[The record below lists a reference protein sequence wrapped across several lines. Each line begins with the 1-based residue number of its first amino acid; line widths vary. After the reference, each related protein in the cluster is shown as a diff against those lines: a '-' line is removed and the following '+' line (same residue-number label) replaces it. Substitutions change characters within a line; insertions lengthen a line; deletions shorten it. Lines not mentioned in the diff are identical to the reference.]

1 MRRPLPSSRYSLSN
15 IATTP
20 SPPALTIKSAI
31 PSLLFGLRL
40 WVSVCLALYVAYW
53 LQLDNAYWAGT
64 SAAIVCQT
72 RLGASLRKGW
82 FRMVGTV
89 VGAVFIVVLTA
100 CFPQQRAAFLIILAF
115 WVGAC
120 ALMATLLQNFS
131 SNAAALAGVTAVIIA
146 GDQLGSVGAADGQV
160 FFFAFTRASEICI
173 GIVCAG
179 VVLAATDVGDAARRL
194 GALVAD
200 ITAEI
205 MRQLALTL
213 SRAGPAAPDS
223 RAIRR
228 ELIRRVIALEP
239 VIDEVIGESSQLRAH
254 SPILHAAVNGL
265 LDALASWRTVA
276 AHLREA
282 PDWVRR
288 DAASVLHRLPR
299 DVYAAPPGRVSADT
313 LEFVQLRER
322 YDALARTLIAMP
334 AVTPSLRLLADHT
347 AEALAGISAAVNGLV
362 LLVGGPALRIPR
374 SARIRLR
381 VPDWLPAYIN
391 ATRAVVTIGIVELL
405 WVATAWPNGAQAMT
419 FAAIGVTVFAPRDD
433 QAYASTMRYMVG
445 IVLTVACAAIA
456 KFALLPGLS
465 TFTAL
470 SIILGM
476 FLVPLGALAAQP
488 WQSST
493 FSAAAVI
500 FTSLLTPENQMSYDS
515 QQFCNTALATVIGI
529 SAAALSFRLLMP
541 LTPATRSRRLLA
553 LTLRDL
559 RRLAISPIPR
569 TADDWRGVAANRLSV
584 LPNDAEPLQRA
595 QLVAALSMG
604 TEIVRLRRIAR
615 QLGLTSWV
623 ADVLEAI
630 AQGRSDS
637 ATEYLAALDNAL
649 ASRPSDA
656 PGASGVMRARGSIL
670 VISEG
675 LSQHGE
681 YFDDGA

>member
-1 MRRPLPSSRYSLSN
+1 MDVDN
-15 IATTP
+15 V
-20 SPPALTIKSAI
+20 ALESTI
-31 PSLLFGLRL
+31 PSILFGLRL
-40 WVSVCLALYVAYW
+40 WASVCLALYVAYW
-53 LQLDNAYWAGT
+53 LQLDNVYWAGS

-82 FRMVGTV
+82 FLMVGTI
-89 VGAVFIVVLTA
+89 VGAIFIVVLTA
-100 CFPQQRAAFLIILAF
+100 SLPQHRTAFLLILAL

-131 SNAAALAGVTAVIIA
+131 SYAAALAGVTAMIIA
-146 GDQLGSVGAADGQV
+146 GDQLGSVGGANGQG
-160 FFFAFTRASEICI
+160 FFFALVRVSEICI
-173 GIVCAG
+173 GIVCADI
-179 VVLAATDVGDAARRL
+179 VLAATDVGNAPRRL
-194 GALVAD
+194 VTLVAD

-205 MRQLALTL
+205 MHQLALTL
-213 SRAGPAAPDS
+213 SGAGPAAPDS

-254 SPILHAAVNGL
+254 SPILYAAVNRL

-282 PDWVRR
+282 PDWAQR
-288 DAASVLHRLPR
+288 DAASVLHCLPR
-299 DVYAAPPGRVSADT
+299 DLYTAPSGRVSGDT
-313 LEFVQLRER
+313 LEVVQLRER

-334 AVTPSLRLLADHT
+334 SVTPSLRLLADHT

-362 LLVGGPALRIPR
+362 LLVDGPALRIPR
-374 SARIRLR
+374 SAGNRLR

-405 WVATAWPNGAQAMT
+405 WVATAWPNGSQAMT
-419 FAAIGVTVFAPRDD
+419 YAAIGVTVFAPRDD
-433 QAYASTMRYMVG
+433 RAYASTMRYMVG
-445 IVLTVACAAIA
+445 VLLTVACAAIA

-470 SIILGM
+470 SITLGA
-476 FLVPLGALAAQP
+476 FLVPLGALAAQS
-488 WQSST
+488 WQSAT
-493 FSAAAVI
+493 FAAAAVL
-500 FTSLLTPENQMSYDS
+500 FTPLLAPENQMSYDS
-515 QQFCNTALATVIGI
+515 EQFYNNALATVIGI
-529 SAAALSFRLLMP
+529 GAAALSFRLLLP
-541 LTPATRSRRLLA
+541 LTPAARSRRLLA
-553 LTLRDL
+553 LTLWDL
-559 RRLAISPIPR
+559 RRLAKAPIPR
-569 TADDWRGVAANRLSV
+569 TADEWRGVAANRLSA
-584 LPNDAEPLQRA
+584 LPDDAEPLQRA
-595 QLVAALSMG
+595 QLLAALSMG

-615 QLGLTSWV
+615 RLGLTSSV
-623 ADVLEAI
+623 ADVLEAF

-637 ATEYLAALDNAL
+637 ATKYLAALDNAL
-649 ASRPSDA
+649 ASWPSDA

-681 YFDDGA
+681 YFDDGAKR

>member
-1 MRRPLPSSRYSLSN
+1 MDVDN
-15 IATTP
+15 VAH
-20 SPPALTIKSAI
+20 KSAI

-100 CFPQQRAAFLIILAF
+100 CLPQQRTAFLLILAL

-131 SNAAALAGVTAVIIA
+131 SYGAALAGVTAMIIA
-146 GDQLGSVGAADGQV
+146 GDQLGSVGGANGQV
-160 FFFAFTRASEICI
+160 FFFAYTRASEICI
-173 GIVCAG
+173 GIVCAH
-179 VVLAATDVGDAARRL
+179 VVLAATDIGDAPRRL
-194 GALVAD
+194 VALVAD

-228 ELIRRVIALEP
+228 ELIRRVIALKP
-239 VIDEVIGESSQLRAH
+239 VVDEVIGESFQLRAH
-254 SPILHAAVNGL
+254 SSIMYAAVNRL

-282 PDWVRR
+282 PDWARR
-288 DAASVLHRLPR
+288 DAASVLHCLPR
-299 DVYAAPPGRVSADT
+299 DLYTAPPRRVSVDT

-347 AEALAGISAAVNGLV
+347 AQALAGISAAVNGLV
-362 LLVGGPALRIPR
+362 LLVDGPALRIPR
-374 SARIRLR
+374 SAGIRLR

-470 SIILGM
+470 SITMGV
-476 FLVPLGALAAQP
+476 FLVPLGALATQP
-488 WQSST
+488 WQPAT

-500 FTSLLTPENQMSYDS
+500 FTSLLTPENEMSYDS
-515 QQFCNTALATVIGI
+515 QQFYNNALATVIGI
-529 SAAALSFRLLMP
+529 GAAALSFRLLMP

-553 LTLRDL
+553 LTLWDL
-559 RRLAISPIPR
+559 RRLAIAPIPR
-569 TADDWRGVAANRLSV
+569 SADEWKGVAANRLSA
-584 LPNDAEPLQRA
+584 LPDHAEPLQRA

-604 TEIVRLRRIAR
+604 TEIVRLRHIAR
-615 QLGLTSWV
+615 RLGFTSWV
-623 ADVLEAI
+623 AHVLEAL

-637 ATEYLAALDNAL
+637 ATKYLAALDNAL
-649 ASRPSDA
+649 GSWPSDA
-656 PGASGVMRARGSIL
+656 PGVSGVMRARGSIL
-670 VISEG
+670 VMSEG

-681 YFDDGA
+681 YFDDGAKR

>member
-1 MRRPLPSSRYSLSN
+1 MDVDKV
-15 IATTP
+15 
-20 SPPALTIKSAI
+20 ALKSAI

-40 WVSVCLALYVAYW
+40 WASVCLALYVAYW
-53 LQLDNAYWAGT
+53 LQLDNAFWAGT

-82 FRMVGTV
+82 FRMVGTI

-100 CFPQQRAAFLIILAF
+100 CLPQQRTAFLLILAL

-120 ALMATLLQNFS
+120 ALMATLLRNFS
-131 SNAAALAGVTAVIIA
+131 SYAAALAGVTAMVIA
-146 GDQLGSVGAADGQV
+146 GDQLGSVGGANGQV
-160 FFFAFTRASEICI
+160 FFFAYTRASEICI

-179 VVLAATDVGDAARRL
+179 VVLAATDVGDAPRRL
-194 GALVAD
+194 VALVAD

-205 MRQLALTL
+205 MHQLALTL

-228 ELIRRVIALEP
+228 ELIRRVIALAP

-254 SPILHAAVNGL
+254 SPILYAAVNRL

-276 AHLREA
+276 AHLRAA
-282 PDWVRR
+282 PDWARR
-288 DAASVLHRLPR
+288 DAASVLHHLPR
-299 DVYAAPPGRVSADT
+299 DLYTAPPGRVSVDT

-322 YDALARTLIAMP
+322 YDALARTLISMP

-347 AEALAGISAAVNGLV
+347 AQALAGLSAAVNGLV
-362 LLVGGPALRIPR
+362 LLVDGPALRITR
-374 SARIRLR
+374 SAGIRLR

-419 FAAIGVTVFAPRDD
+419 FAAIGVTTFAPRDD

-445 IVLTVACAAIA
+445 VILTVACAAIA

-465 TFTAL
+465 TFAAL
-470 SIILGM
+470 SVTLGV
-476 FLVPLGALAAQP
+476 FLVPLGAMAAQP
-488 WQSST
+488 WQPAT
-493 FSAAAVI
+493 FTAAAVI
-500 FTSLLTPENQMSYDS
+500 FTPLLTPENQMSYDS
-515 QQFCNTALATVIGI
+515 QQFYNNALATVIGI
-529 SAAALSFRLLMP
+529 GAAALSFRLLMS
-541 LTPATRSRRLLA
+541 LTPATRTRRLLA
-553 LTLRDL
+553 LTLWDL
-559 RRLAISPIPR
+559 RRLATAPIPR
-569 TADDWRGVAANRLSV
+569 TADDWKGVAASRLAV

-615 QLGLTSWV
+615 RLGFTSSV
-623 ADVLEAI
+623 ADVLEAL
-630 AQGRSDS
+630 AQGRSDA
-637 ATEYLAALDNAL
+637 ATKYLAALDDAL
-649 ASRPSDA
+649 ASWPSDA

-670 VISEG
+670 VMSEG
-675 LSQHGE
+675 LSQHGG
-681 YFDDGA
+681 YFDDGAWR

>member
-1 MRRPLPSSRYSLSN
+1 M
-15 IATTP
+15 
-20 SPPALTIKSAI
+20 ALKSAI

-40 WVSVCLALYVAYW
+40 WASVCLALYVAYW
-53 LQLDNAYWAGT
+53 LQLDNAFWAGT

-82 FRMVGTV
+82 FRMVGTI

-100 CFPQQRAAFLIILAF
+100 CLPQQRTAFLLILAL

-120 ALMATLLQNFS
+120 ALVATLLQNFS
-131 SNAAALAGVTAVIIA
+131 SYAAALAGITAMVIA
-146 GDQLGSVGAADGQV
+146 GDLLGSVGGANGQV
-160 FFFAFTRASEICI
+160 FFFAYTRASEICI

-179 VVLAATDVGDAARRL
+179 VVLAATDVGDAPRRL
-194 GALVAD
+194 VALVAD

-205 MRQLALTL
+205 MHQLALTL

-223 RAIRR
+223 RTIRR

-254 SPILHAAVNGL
+254 LPILYAAVNRL

-282 PDWVRR
+282 PDFARR

-299 DVYAAPPGRVSADT
+299 DLYTAPPGRVSVDT

-322 YDALARTLIAMP
+322 YDALSRTLIEMP

-347 AEALAGISAAVNGLV
+347 AQALAGISAAVNGLV
-362 LLVGGPALRIPR
+362 LLVDGPALRIPR
-374 SARIRLR
+374 SAGIRLR

-419 FAAIGVTVFAPRDD
+419 FTAIGVTVFAPKDD
-433 QAYASTMRYMVG
+433 QAYVSTIRYMFGV
-445 IVLTVACAAIA
+445 VLTVACAAIA

-465 TFTAL
+465 TFAAL
-470 SIILGM
+470 SITLGV
-476 FLVPLGALAAQP
+476 FLVPLGALATLP
-488 WQSST
+488 WQAAT
-493 FSAAAVI
+493 FTAAAVL
-500 FTSLLTPENQMSYDS
+500 FTPLLTLENQMSYDS
-515 QQFCNTALATVIGI
+515 EQFYNTALATVIGI
-529 SAAALSFRLLMP
+529 GAAALSFRLLMP

-553 LTLRDL
+553 LTLWDL
-559 RRLAISPIPR
+559 RRLATAPIPR
-569 TADDWRGVAANRLSV
+569 TADDWKGVAASRLSV
-584 LPNDAEPLQRA
+584 LPDGAEPLQRA

-615 QLGLTSWV
+615 RLGFTSSV
-623 ADVLEAI
+623 ADVLEALG
-630 AQGRSDS
+630 QGRGAS
-637 ATEYLAALDNAL
+637 ATKYLAALDNAL
-649 ASRPSDA
+649 ALWPSDA

-670 VISEG
+670 VMSEG
-675 LSQHGE
+675 LSEHGE